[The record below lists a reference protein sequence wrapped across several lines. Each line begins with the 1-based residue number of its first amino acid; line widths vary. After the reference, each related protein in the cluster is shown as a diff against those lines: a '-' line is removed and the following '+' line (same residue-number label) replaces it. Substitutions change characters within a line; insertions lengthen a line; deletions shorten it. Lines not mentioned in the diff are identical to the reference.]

1 MRKVMSIL
9 LIILMIISITTGCT
23 ISSEIKDS
31 DKFKEEYE
39 SENGKQSKSGKEY
52 RKVSIPEDNPFEYIT
67 AEELLKKIDNKE
79 TFIAYFGF
87 STCPWCRSVIE
98 EMIKCAK
105 DSDVD
110 KIYYVDIKGIR
121 DTREINA
128 AGEIETT
135 KEGTKGYME
144 LLEKLDEV
152 LEEYIV
158 TVTDSEEDEIS
169 LGEKR
174 IYAPSLVAVVDGKA
188 TKLEDGISD
197 KLIDPYM
204 ELTDEIKNDIYKKF
218 KCVFKCLEEK
228 ETVCTTKAC

>member
-1 MRKVMSIL
+1 MKKIFSIL
-9 LIILMIISITTGCT
+9 LIVVLLVSITGCT
-23 ISSEIKDS
+23 ISDDINDS
-31 DKFKEEYE
+31 DKFKKEYE
-39 SENGKQSKSGKEY
+39 SENGKKSKSGKEY
-52 RKVSIPEDNPFEYIT
+52 RKLSIPDDNPFVYIT
-67 AEELLKKIDNKE
+67 AEELSKKIDKKE
-79 TFIAYFGF
+79 TFIVYFGF

-110 KIYYVDIKGIR
+110 EIYYVDIKDIR

-128 AGEIETT
+128 EGDIETT

-152 LEEYIV
+152 LDEYTV

-174 IYAPSLVAVVDGKA
+174 IYAPNLVAVVDGKA

-197 KLIDPYM
+197 ELTDPYM
-204 ELTDEIKNDIYKKF
+204 ELTDEIKKDIYGKF
-218 KCVFKCLEEK
+218 KCIFKCIEEL

>member
-1 MRKVMSIL
+1 MKKIFSIL
-9 LIILMIISITTGCT
+9 LIVVLLVSITGCT
-23 ISSEIKDS
+23 ISDDINDS
-31 DKFKEEYE
+31 DKFKKEYE
-39 SENGKQSKSGKEY
+39 SENGKKSKSGKEY
-52 RKVSIPEDNPFEYIT
+52 RKLSIPDDNPFVYIT
-67 AEELLKKIDNKE
+67 AEELSKKIDKKE
-79 TFIAYFGF
+79 TFIVYFGF

-110 KIYYVDIKGIR
+110 KIYYVDIKDIR

-128 AGEIETT
+128 EGDIETT

-152 LEEYIV
+152 LDEYTV

-174 IYAPSLVAVVDGKA
+174 IYAPNLVAVVDGKA

-197 KLIDPYM
+197 ELTDPYM
-204 ELTDEIKNDIYKKF
+204 ELTDDIKKDIYGKF
-218 KCVFKCLEEK
+218 KCIFKCIEEL

>member
-1 MRKVMSIL
+1 MKKIFSIL
-9 LIILMIISITTGCT
+9 LIVVLLVSITGCT
-23 ISSEIKDS
+23 ISDDINDS
-31 DKFKEEYE
+31 DKFKKEYE
-39 SENGKQSKSGKEY
+39 SENGKKSKSGKEY
-52 RKVSIPEDNPFEYIT
+52 RKLSIPDDNPFVYIT
-67 AEELLKKIDNKE
+67 AEELSKKIDKKE
-79 TFIAYFGF
+79 TFIVYFGF
-87 STCPWCRSVIE
+87 STCPWCRSVID

-110 KIYYVDIKGIR
+110 KIYYVDIKDIR

-128 AGEIETT
+128 EGDIETT

-152 LEEYIV
+152 LDEY

-174 IYAPSLVAVVDGKA
+174 IYAPNLVAVVDGKA

-197 KLIDPYM
+197 ELTDPYM
-204 ELTDEIKNDIYKKF
+204 ELTDEIKKDIYGKF
-218 KCVFKCLEEK
+218 KCIFKCIEEL

>member
-1 MRKVMSIL
+1 MKKI
-9 LIILMIISITTGCT
+9 LIIILIVTMIISITGCT
-23 ISSEIKDS
+23 ISDDINDS
-31 DKFKEEYE
+31 DKFKKEYE
-39 SENGKQSKSGKEY
+39 SENGKKSKSGKEY
-52 RKVSIPEDNPFEYIT
+52 RKLSIPDDNPFVYIT
-67 AEELLKKIDNKE
+67 AEELSKKIDKKE
-79 TFIAYFGF
+79 TFIVYFGF

-110 KIYYVDIKGIR
+110 KIYYVDIKDIR

-128 AGEIETT
+128 EGDIETT

-152 LEEYIV
+152 LDEY

-174 IYAPSLVAVVDGKA
+174 IYAPNLVAVVDGKA

-197 KLIDPYM
+197 ELTDPYM
-204 ELTDEIKNDIYKKF
+204 ELTDDIKKDIYGKF
-218 KCVFKCLEEK
+218 KCVFKCLEEA